1 MGAAMTAGQARVR
14 VERIMMLAR
23 GTVLQGRLWALCALC
38 ENDAVFVAALCLSPL
53 LVNQSLKRAL
63 AHHRKR
69 IVLADI
75 RMVRQAQAEIWHKQ
89 YRQYRLF

>member
-1 MGAAMTAGQARVR
+1 MTAEQARVR
-14 VERIMMLAR
+14 VKRIMRLAR

-38 ENDAVFVAALCLSPL
+38 ENDAVFLAALRLSPQR
-53 LVNQSLKRAL
+53 VNLALKRAL
-63 AHHRKR
+63 VHHRKR

-75 RMVRQAQAEIWHKQ
+75 RMVRQAQAETWRKQ

>member
-1 MGAAMTAGQARVR
+1 MTAEQARVR
-14 VERIMMLAR
+14 VKRIMALAR

-38 ENDAVFVAALCLSPL
+38 EDDAAFLAALRLSPL
-53 LVNQSLKRAL
+53 LVNLALKRAL

-75 RMVRQAQAEIWHKQ
+75 QQVRQAQAESWHKQ

>member
-1 MGAAMTAGQARVR
+1 MTAELASVR
-14 VERIMMLAR
+14 VQRIMRLAR

-38 ENDAVFVAALCLSPL
+38 ESDAAFVAALRLSPL
-53 LVNQSLKRAL
+53 LVNLALKRAL

-89 YRQYRLF
+89 YLQYRLF